1 MNWSNMNVPE
11 SSSHEYHEISDD
23 EMAPDKFDLGP
34 SLLDE
39 MDFMFRSMSA
49 GTDVPKSPDFENT
62 NKKNEITELT
72 SKLHRKMTSSSPG
85 LSSTLGPLAGKSKKK
100 SGAVKPISNKDE
112 KILNQAIDFA
122 NEISARCGP
131 LNSIF
136 VVNLK
141 IK

>member
-1 MNWSNMNVPE
+1 MNVPE
-11 SSSHEYHEISDD
+11 ASHEYHEISDD

-72 SKLHRKMTSSSPG
+72 SKLHRKITSPG
-85 LSSTLGPLAGKSKKK
+85 LSSTLVAKSKKK
-100 SGAVKPISNKDE
+100 SGTVKPISNKDE

-122 NEISARCGP
+122 NEISARYVLGVP
-131 LNSIF
+131 AVTIPTSN
-136 VVNLK
+136 
-141 IK
+141 